1 MKAMENHRQ
10 TSVIRNVIVVVLV
23 IAIAAWIVANPVQTG
38 HLLRDLANF
47 VMFLINRI
55 VLIIE
60 SAV

>member
-1 MKAMENHRQ
+1 MENHRQ